1 MSQCI
6 IVDNS
11 PMSYIFHPDYA
22 IDCSSF
28 IDDPN
33 DVEMWQVKL
42 FPKQQFISTKI
53 NLSYFVF

>member
-33 DVEMWQVKL
+33 DVEMWQVMTFPNNNL
-42 FPKQQFISTKI
+42 FQ
-53 NLSYFVF
+53 